1 MWKDWLER
9 TLTRNKAPVML
20 ASEIM
25 CAPANGNELGSAP
38 MASPGASTRS
48 HADKSAADKPLEP
61 VEIQ

>member
-25 CAPANGNELGSAP
+25 CVEPANNNLFGPPLPRDA
-38 MASPGASTRS
+38 AART
-48 HADKSAADKPLEP
+48 HADKISEP
-61 VEIQ
+61 VEVQ